1 MGRPYV
7 APDLEALTKLA
18 QSFANAYPALAT
30 RLSERSLDP
39 DVERL
44 LEAFAYLGEHVR
56 KLVDES
62 APDAAQSFADAIAP
76 ELLRPFPSAT
86 IVELTPPPGARR
98 VHVPAGT
105 EFESVPVYGTPCRFT
120 SWSSF
125 DLVPWTLDRADLTW
139 SPDRGQALKLVLEA
153 ENDGFSLGVPVES
166 LFPLRLHFSGDPR
179 ATGALSAF
187 LRGRLV
193 GVDLRASD
201 GAHGES
207 EWMPL
212 PATLEPWGLRADEP
226 LFPPETFEHPGLRLL
241 REYLTMPAKLAFV
254 TLHVPELPVAAPSLA
269 RRVELRFRF
278 DEQLPAT
285 LRLTRDDVRV
295 NAAPVVNVFETTTDP
310 VRPRLERPI
319 HRLRPAGLTS
329 ETGEVH
335 SVLRVRARLADSKRA
350 RAHGG
355 MVEIAPFQEHEAA
368 PEHVFPDV
376 FYVARVVPDGRGS
389 AGIALALG
397 SPADAP
403 PVPDIEFLSVDVRAS
418 NGQAARSL
426 RIGDLR
432 VPTSTSP
439 SGVTF
444 RNITA
449 VTPYTPPPH
458 GDDLRA
464 RTLAMMTL
472 SALPITEPRA
482 LRTLLAILDLRDP
495 SQSQAARAHAQRV
508 ASIRHVDVTP
518 GRARA
523 PSAEP
528 GRAPDLV
535 FGHEVRVTVSQ
546 EGFDGEGEVLVFGDV
561 LSRLFAHEAP
571 LGSFVRTTLEIAE
584 TGRELVYPPL
594 HGDQEFSALGERR

>member
-7 APDLEALTKLA
+7 APDLEALSKLS

-76 ELLRPFPSAT
+76 ELSRPFPPAT
-86 IVELTPPPGARR
+86 ILELTPPPGARR

-105 EFESVPVYGTPCRFT
+105 EFESVPVHGTSCRFT
-120 SWSSF
+120 SWSPF
-125 DLVPWTLDRADLTW
+125 DLVPWTLERAELTW
-139 SPDRGQALKLVLEA
+139 SPDRGQALELELA
-153 ENDGFSLGVPVES
+153 AANDGFSLGVPVES

-179 ATGALSAF
+179 TTGALTAF
-187 LRGRLV
+187 LRDRLA
-193 GVDLRASD
+193 GVDLRRSEGPHD
-201 GAHGES
+201 ES
-207 EWMPL
+207 EWMTL
-212 PATLEPWGLRADEP
+212 PAKLDPWGLRADEP
-226 LFPPETFEHPGLRLL
+226 LFPPEPFEHPGLRLL

-254 TLHVPELPVAAPSLA
+254 TMHVPELPVEGPSLA
-269 RRVELRFRF
+269 RRVALRFRF
-278 DEQLPAT
+278 DEQLPAAM
-285 LRLTRDDVRV
+285 RLTRDDVRL

-310 VRPRLERPI
+310 VRPRLERPV
-319 HRLRPAGLTS
+319 HRLRPAGLTN

-335 SVLRVRARLADSKRA
+335 SVLRVRARLSDGA
-350 RAHGG
+350 RAKALGG
-355 MVEIAPFQEHEAA
+355 MVDIAPFHEHEAA
-368 PEHVFPDV
+368 SEHVLPDV
-376 FYVARVVPDGRGS
+376 FYVAHVVSEGRGR
-389 AGIALALG
+389 AEIALALG

-403 PVPDIEFLSVDVRAS
+403 PVPDIDFLSIDVRAS
-418 NGQAARSL
+418 NGLAARAL
-426 RIGDLR
+426 RIGDVR
-432 VPTSTSP
+432 MPTSTSP

-449 VTPYTPPPH
+449 VTPYAPPPY
-458 GDDLRA
+458 GEDLRW

-472 SALPITEPRA
+472 SALPITDPRA
-482 LRTLLAILDLRDP
+482 LRTLLTILDLRDP
-495 SQSQAARAHAQRV
+495 GQSQAARAHAQRV
-508 ASIRHVDVTP
+508 ASIREVDVAP

-523 PSAEP
+523 PSTEP
-528 GRAPDLV
+528 GRSPDLV

-584 TGRELVYPPL
+584 TGKELVYPPL
-594 HGDQEFSALGERR
+594 HGDREFSPLGERR